1 MNVIILDAHREGDA
15 RIERHTKYLADQ
27 GLDTYRIHYN
37 YKSDSA
43 KPGIFSRHG
52 EKGFRI
58 NLMILQGKLRTL
70 YFLGY
75 CLRRKILK
83 DCLKALEVLGF
94 DPEQPSIIHVH
105 DPQLLPLA
113 GMLVNGG
120 LQNSRV
126 VYDRHEVYEVWKQ
139 YLGISTPAFYENFGK
154 NVISG
159 AVAVSEHH
167 IDMVQKLFP
176 GSCVVAVPNYPIS
189 SDYDD
194 EVIDGKIDPAN
205 PEAPINAVYV
215 GSLNN
220 LADRDVALLLN
231 IADAAI
237 QSYDNVNVFVG
248 GTSLDEDSKA
258 KIDALVGKHN
268 GRFRFLGYVPREKT
282 VELTEK
288 AHIGFLLVRPDVR
301 YWVRT
306 SPNKIYEYLM
316 CGTVPIVRADIDHAD
331 LLKSCSLIF
340 DRSDD
345 DDAIVRAVLD
355 LLGNPVRLKELMT
368 AARKL
373 GITFTWES
381 VACRYIGLYKTLLQS
396 GAAPGPST
404 RAIPLDTYGC
414 EV

>member
-1 MNVIILDAHREGDA
+1 MNVVILDAHREGDA
-15 RIERHTKYLADQ
+15 RIERHTKYLVDQ
-27 GLDTYRIHYN
+27 GLNIYRVHYN

-43 KPGIFSRHG
+43 KPGAFSRYG

-58 NLMILQGKLRTL
+58 NISILQGKIRTL

-75 CLRRKILK
+75 CLRRKMLK
-83 DCLKALEVLGF
+83 DCLEALEVLGF
-94 DPEQPSIIHVH
+94 DPAQPSVIHVH

-113 GMLVNGG
+113 GMLVKGG

-139 YLGISTPAFYENFGK
+139 YLGISTPAFYEGLGK

-167 IDMVQKLFP
+167 IDTVQRLFP
-176 GSCVVAVPNYPIS
+176 ASCVVAVPNYPLPE
-189 SDYDD
+189 DYDD
-194 EVIDGKIDPAN
+194 EVINRKIDPAN
-205 PEAPINAVYV
+205 SEAPINAVYV

-220 LADRDVALLLN
+220 MADRDVSLLLN

-237 QSYDNVNVFVG
+237 RSYDNVTFFVG

-258 KIDALVGKHN
+258 KIDALAGKHD
-268 GRFRFLGYVPREKT
+268 GRFRFFGRVPREET

-288 AHIGFLLVRPDVR
+288 AHIGFLLIRPDVR

-306 SPNKIYEYLM
+306 SPNKIYEYLI
-316 CGTVPIVRADIDHAD
+316 CGTVPIVRADVDHAD
-331 LLKSCSLIF
+331 LLRSCSLIF

-345 DDAIVRAVLD
+345 DEAIVSAVLD
-355 LLGNPVRLKELMT
+355 LLGDPGRLRKLMT
-368 AARKL
+368 AAREL
-373 GITFTWES
+373 GVTFTWES

-396 GAAPGPST
+396 GAAPDQSARG
-404 RAIPLDTYGC
+404 IPLDMYGC
-414 EV
+414 ET